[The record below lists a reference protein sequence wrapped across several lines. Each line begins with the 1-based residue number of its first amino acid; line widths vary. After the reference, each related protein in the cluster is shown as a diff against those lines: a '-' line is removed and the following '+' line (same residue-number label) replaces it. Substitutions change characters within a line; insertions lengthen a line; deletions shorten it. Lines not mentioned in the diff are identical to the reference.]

1 MGKTIYCL
9 FRKLYCLKQRIS
21 MKMRNSMP
29 KDFLKKALPEEGLR
43 HFWDQV
49 GGSNN
54 HATDGNKLVNI
65 LWIQRSHV
73 SGLIS
78 VKRSHLK

>member
-1 MGKTIYCL
+1 MLPQK
-9 FRKLYCLKQRIS
+9 RIS
-21 MKMRNSMP
+21 KMHNSMP
-29 KDFLKKALPEEGLR
+29 KDFLQKALPEEGLG